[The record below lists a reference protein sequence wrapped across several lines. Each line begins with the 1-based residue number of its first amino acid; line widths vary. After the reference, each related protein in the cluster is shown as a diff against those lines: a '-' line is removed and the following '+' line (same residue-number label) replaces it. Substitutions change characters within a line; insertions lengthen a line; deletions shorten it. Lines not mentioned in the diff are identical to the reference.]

1 MTMVLSAIIV
11 RLGVLIKLHSYKSVY
26 ICLLFETLQR
36 ILNYIV
42 INLYIFVYCLKCC
55 RGWMSMAHRLAMRA
69 SNSIM
74 LARLKN
80 FR

>member
-26 ICLLFETLQR
+26 ICLLFEMLER
-36 ILNYIV
+36 ILNFIV

-55 RGWMSMAHRLAMRA
+55 RGY
-69 SNSIM
+69 
-74 LARLKN
+74 
-80 FR
+80 